1 MSQRIPKLAT
11 LFALALLTAWVAVA
25 ARPERPTGTIGG
37 TIDKI
42 PAHTS
47 TPLDRPR
54 IEVAF
59 VLDTTGSMSGLI
71 EGAKQKIWSI
81 ANQMASGQPAPEIRI
96 GLIGYRDRGDAYVT
110 RVFELTDDLD
120 EIYGQLQQFRAEGG
134 GDTPESV
141 NQALHEA
148 VSGLSW
154 TPGTDTYKVIFLVGD
169 APPHMDYAN
178 DVSFSTSVA
187 RARQQHIVVNTV
199 QCGSLGSTT
208 PFWQQIA
215 SSGSGQYVSI
225 AQDGAM
231 VAMETPMDAPLA
243 ALSLELADTVVAY
256 GDATEREQLRDK
268 FRRSAEAPASVSASR
283 LSFLSKAGGRANSG
297 RSDLIDAVGSGEA
310 NLAEVPDEA
319 LPEELRELDLD
330 SRESYVEEKLAK
342 RKEVQRKIDEL
353 GRSRDAYVKKENA
366 KLRAEGKGDGFD
378 HQVLEAIRTQAAA
391 AGISYND

>member
-1 MSQRIPKLAT
+1 MSQHIPKLAT

-25 ARPERPTGTIGG
+25 ARPELPTGTIGG
-37 TIDKI
+37 TVDKI

-120 EIYGQLQQFRAEGG
+120 EIYGQLRQFRAEGG

-208 PFWQQIA
+208 PIWQQIA
-215 SSGSGQYVSI
+215 SGGSGQYVSI

-256 GDATEREQLRDK
+256 GDASEREQLRDK
-268 FRRSAEAPASVSASR
+268 FRRSAEAPASVNASR
-283 LSFLSKAGGRANSG
+283 LSFLSKTGGRANSG

-330 SRESYVEEKLAK
+330 SRKSYVEEKLAK

-378 HQVLEAIRTQAAA
+378 QQVLEAIRTQAAA

>member
-1 MSQRIPKLAT
+1 
-11 LFALALLTAWVAVA
+11 
-25 ARPERPTGTIGG
+25 
-37 TIDKI
+37 
-42 PAHTS
+42 
-47 TPLDRPR
+47 
-54 IEVAF
+54 
-59 VLDTTGSMSGLI
+59 
-71 EGAKQKIWSI
+71 
-81 ANQMASGQPAPEIRI
+81 
-96 GLIGYRDRGDAYVT
+96 
-110 RVFELTDDLD
+110 
-120 EIYGQLQQFRAEGG
+120 
-134 GDTPESV
+134 
-141 NQALHEA
+141 
-148 VSGLSW
+148 
-154 TPGTDTYKVIFLVGD
+154 
-169 APPHMDYAN
+169 MDYAN

-208 PFWQQIA
+208 PIWQQIA
-215 SSGSGQYVSI
+215 SGGSGQYVSI

-256 GDATEREQLRDK
+256 GDASEREQLRDK
-268 FRRSAEAPASVSASR
+268 FRRSAEAPASVNASR
-283 LSFLSKAGGRANSG
+283 LSFLSKTGGRANSG

-330 SRESYVEEKLAK
+330 SRKSYVEEKLAK

-378 HQVLEAIRTQAAA
+378 QQVLEAIRTQAAA